1 MGWVR
6 ICYKLSFQQI
16 LQNND
21 ESIFENNTSRAKFN
35 TLPALDRCCFQILT
49 HYYFIGFAANQ
60 IFAYI
65 KNKKDYS
72 FNEIEYVVC
81 H

>member
-6 ICYKLSFQQI
+6 ICYKLSLQQI

-49 HYYFIGFAANQ
+49 LYYFVGFAANLVCSKSLPTLK
-60 IFAYI
+60 I
-65 KNKKDYS
+65 KKITLLMK
-72 FNEIEYVVC
+72 
-81 H
+81 